1 MTYDEAIAKLECIQT
16 EDMEILEAINIA
28 THLMANKTNKPFI
41 KCMNCGHEY
50 RPEKIFNEYD
60 NDFGC
65 TDYWVICP
73 KCGRRHEW
81 NDCYWR

>member
-41 KCMNCGHEY
+41 KCMNCGH
-50 RPEKIFNEYD
+50 
-60 NDFGC
+60 
-65 TDYWVICP
+65 
-73 KCGRRHEW
+73 
-81 NDCYWR
+81 